1 MLNIELARIVV
12 AERLRTT
19 DEHVRQGR
27 FQEDIVERNAAA
39 AEARQ
44 AGREASVTPG
54 QDPGQR
60 TNPALG

>member
-19 DEHVRQGR
+19 DEHVRQAR
-27 FQEDIVERNAAA
+27 FQEDIAERNAAA

-44 AGREASVTPG
+44 ADREASVTPCQDAG
-54 QDPGQR
+54 QQ
-60 TNPALG
+60 TKPALG